1 LATPG
6 GTTSGFGGG
15 LRRAA
20 LRASDMLLDWS
31 ERARQRRLLATL
43 DRRMLQDIG
52 IGPSDVR
59 RECDKPFWRG

>member
-1 LATPG
+1 
-6 GTTSGFGGG
+6 
-15 LRRAA
+15 
-20 LRASDMLLDWS
+20 MLLDWS